1 MRDDHLLRTRLAL
14 TTRSTPP
21 AQILRARW
29 DGVQTARPQALR
41 TRVAEPRFCC
51 MCSAA
56 ILFAF
61 GDHPEATAQAAAVY
75 IPSRSAHVT
84 FFKVENAYEK
94 PGMS

>member
-1 MRDDHLLRTRLAL
+1 MTVSRPLVLRLCE
-14 TTRSTPP
+14 
-21 AQILRARW
+21 RAW
-29 DGVQTARPQALR
+29 QNPVSAA
-41 TRVAEPRFCC
+41 

>member
-1 MRDDHLLRTRLAL
+1 M
-14 TTRSTPP
+14 
-21 AQILRARW
+21 
-29 DGVQTARPQALR
+29 
-41 TRVAEPRFCC
+41 AEPRFCC